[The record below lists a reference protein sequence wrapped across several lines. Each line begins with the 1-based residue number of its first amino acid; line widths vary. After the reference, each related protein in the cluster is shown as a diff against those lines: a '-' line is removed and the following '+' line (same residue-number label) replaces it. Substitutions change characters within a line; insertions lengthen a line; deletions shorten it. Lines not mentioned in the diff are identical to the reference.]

1 MKKTVITLAAALLL
15 GTSWTALAQEQD
27 PTLIIPDGAGQQ
39 GGQAPEQ
46 KSEKKRKKREAEQPS
61 AEQQFEQP
69 QPEKK
74 KRRKQAEQP
83 DDSMQQPSGEQ
94 QFEQPQPEK
103 KRKKKQAQQP
113 EEQFQQPVEEQLQQ
127 EPVKKRKKKQ
137 QAEQPEEQTQQPA
150 EEQLQQEPVKKKK
163 KKQAEEPV
171 QQQPTDQQ
179 VEQPVEQPTGQQ
191 AEQPQPENKKRKKEQ
206 AEQPAE
212 QQPSTPEQTTGE
224 SKTPATGGVPADVS
238 QYLSDTRPASELSD
252 AELSQRIKAGR
263 SLSKTKGLPDDVRQ
277 ELAGKAKQAR
287 TEAIARERGGG
298 RAGQQPESGQQTTE
312 QPTGQKPEQTTGES
326 KPGTSDQ
333 AGVPP
338 EVSQYLSDTRPAS
351 ELSDAELAERVKAGR
366 TLSRTKGLS
375 DDVRKELAGKAKQA
389 RTEALAREQGKGG
402 KQPEPGQQP
411 TAEQP
416 SGEQQPTAEKPV
428 GEQPVIADPK
438 KNAEGQEVVP
448 IDQPGQPTV
457 TLDKKDVEKFDSNK
471 STPQAEAKAKSY
483 LDDNRRGDQLKDDE
497 AKARLDGMR
506 DLLSDNELSRETKR
520 ELRRRLKEERDL
532 YRRRVAEKVIVEET
546 KDEQRDRFPRR
557 RDREEDRRWDN
568 WAERDILRDR
578 RRSDELEEG
587 ELRRRIDIYREAI
600 YDDRYS
606 DDERAYWRDMM
617 DRDRRYLG
625 DRMRYDRDER
635 ERYWRDRRDRNE
647 INIAINIDLSGDRE
661 PPPSAFLDEIDDEE
675 LEDYLVTAPRRKV
688 ARRYTVA
695 EIEEEPEVRTA
706 MPAIEIDNIHF
717 GFNEAFLREEE
728 VQNLDRVA
736 EVVEKILAA
745 HPGEVFMIEGHT
757 DAVGSEAYN
766 LKLSRERA
774 QAVKKALTTYYAIEP
789 RNLVTAGYGERYL
802 KIPTAE
808 PEEENRRV
816 SFRRVT
822 PLVGEAE

>member
-1 MKKTVITLAAALLL
+1 MNKTIITLAAALMF

-27 PTLIIPDGAGQQ
+27 PTLIIPDGQSGAGQQ
-39 GGQAPEQ
+39 EGQAPEQ
-46 KSEKKRKKREAEQPS
+46 KPEKKRKKRDAEQQGESGQPS
-61 AEQQFEQP
+61 ADQQFEQP

-74 KRRKQAEQP
+74 KRKKQAEQP
-83 DDSMQQPSGEQ
+83 DESMQQPSNDQ
-94 QFEQPQPEK
+94 QFEEPKPE
-103 KRKKKQAQQP
+103 
-113 EEQFQQPVEEQLQQ
+113 
-127 EPVKKRKKKQ
+127 KKRKKKQ
-137 QAEQPEEQTQQPA
+137 QAEQPVQQPVEEQAQQP
-150 EEQLQQEPVKKKK
+150 EPVKKKK
-163 KKQAEEPV
+163 KKQAEQPEEPA
-171 QQQPTDQQ
+171 QQQVD
-179 VEQPVEQPTGQQ
+179 QPVEQPTDQQ
-191 AEQPQPENKKRKKEQ
+191 AEQPQPEKKKKKKKEQ
-206 AEQPAE
+206 AEQPA
-212 QQPSTPEQTTGE
+212 TPEQTTGE
-224 SKTPATGGVPADVS
+224 SKTETPAAGNVPADVS

-263 SLSKTKGLPDDVRQ
+263 SLSKMKGLPDDVRQ

-287 TEAIARERGGG
+287 TEAIAREQGGG
-298 RAGQQPESGQQTTE
+298 KAGKQPEPGQQTTE
-312 QPTGQKPEQTTGES
+312 QPTEQQPEQTTGES

-338 EVSQYLSDTRPAS
+338 EVTQYLSDTRPAS

-375 DDVRKELAGKAKQA
+375 DDVRQELAGKAKQA
-389 RTEALAREQGKGG
+389 RTEAMAREQGKGG

-416 SGEQQPTAEKPV
+416 TAEQPS

-448 IDQPGQPTV
+448 NDQAGQPPI
-457 TLDKKDVEKFDSNK
+457 TLDKKDVEKLDSNK
-471 STPQAEAKAKSY
+471 STPQAEAKAKAY
-483 LDDNRRGDQLKDDE
+483 LDDNRRADQLKDDE

-506 DLLSDNELSRETKR
+506 ELLSDNELSRDTKR

-532 YRRRVAEKVIVEET
+532 YRNRVAEKVIVEER
-546 KDEQRDRFPRR
+546 KDEERDRFPRR
-557 RDREEDRRWDN
+557 RDREQDRRWDN

-587 ELRRRIDIYREAI
+587 ELRRRIEIYRVVI

-625 DRMRYDRDER
+625 DYWLRRDRDER
-635 ERYWRDRRDRNE
+635 ERYWRDRRDRNDIRID
-647 INIAINIDLSGDRE
+647 ININLSGDRE
-661 PPPSAFLDEIDDEE
+661 PPPSAFIDEIDDEE
-675 LEDYLVTAPRRKV
+675 LEDYLITAPRRKV
-688 ARRYTVA
+688 PRRYTVA
-695 EIEEEPEVRTA
+695 EIEEEPEIRTA

-717 GFNEAFLREEE
+717 GFNEAFMREEE
-728 VQNLDRVA
+728 VENLDRIA

-745 HPGEVFMIEGHT
+745 HPDEVFMIEGHT
-757 DAVGSEAYN
+757 DAVGSDAYN

-774 QAVKKALTTYYAIEP
+774 QAVKKALTSYYAIAP

-822 PLVGEAE
+822 PLVGKAE